1 MFQRA
6 IKARKFYKGE
16 QTKEPETAE
25 FLPEYLN
32 DQNRPTNINS
42 DSDNPSTKKTDLI
55 STWKHF
61 KSPHAKKAFFVSF
74 ASMNIGFFCGIW
86 FMATYVT
93 DIFDKTGSTFSPKNS
108 SILISIVTL
117 FTNLLFSS
125 IVERFNRKV

>member
-6 IKARKFYKGE
+6 IKSRKFYKGE
-16 QTKEPETAE
+16 ETKESEAIE
-25 FLPEYLN
+25 FLPEYPN
-32 DQNRPTNINS
+32 DQSSKKNATN
-42 DSDNPSTKKTDLI
+42 DEASTKTTAVN

-108 SILISIVTL
+108 SLLISIVTL
-117 FTNLLFSS
+117 FTNLVFLN